1 VGETGTA
8 QAVSPLHSTS
18 KDAGGDLD
26 AVFASD
32 GARRRTRTAGV
43 PPVLASYA
51 PDRADVEE
59 TSTGDLALRLEIVRR
74 APVRALTTPTKRGC
88 DLTRRGAGSRRLLGA
103 MSADN
108 VLCARRTRASSASYV
123 RTRPQARLAALARA
137 PVRECSSG
145 SLAFCALHAADT
157 CAHGFLAHAVT
168 VRISSCT

>member
-1 VGETGTA
+1 MKVSTARTDLPARAASEGVGGY
-8 QAVSPLHSTS
+8 P
-18 KDAGGDLD
+18 D
-26 AVFASD
+26 AVLSPGSAL
-32 GARRRTRTAGV
+32 RRARTAGV
-43 PPVLASYA
+43 SPLLASHA
-51 PDRADVEE
+51 PSSADVEE

-74 APVRALTTPTKRGC
+74 VPVRTLTTPTKRGC

-108 VLCARRTRASSASYV
+108 ALCARRTRASSASYV